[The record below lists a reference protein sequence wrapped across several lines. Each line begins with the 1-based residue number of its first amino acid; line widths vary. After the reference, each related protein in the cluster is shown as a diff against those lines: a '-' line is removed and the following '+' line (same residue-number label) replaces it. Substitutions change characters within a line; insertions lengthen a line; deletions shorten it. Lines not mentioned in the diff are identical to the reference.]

1 MKIKPVMLLLAL
13 QLINAAPWALADE
26 QQVIVPI
33 PMQANQPPLPEP
45 LPQQAP
51 YTNIIWEAGKT
62 IQVCLGMRPCSHH
75 FAQGSMPPL
84 VGELLRVEPSMP
96 IAGARA
102 SWLAFSTS
110 QISLCAMKR
119 DTPDIVCRELDVP
132 NMAGTRISIEPRGPA
147 GHYALR
153 YRYQNNDRFNA
164 VLDTPMLV
172 PMAHAVAQEISA
184 ASSAL
189 GQTLTNEANPAK

>member
-1 MKIKPVMLLLAL
+1 MKIKPVMLVLIL
-13 QLINAAPWALADE
+13 QLFNAAPWALADE

-33 PMQANQPPLPEP
+33 PTQANQPPLPEP
-45 LPQQAP
+45 LPRQAP

-62 IQVCLGMRPCSHH
+62 IQVCLGMRPCSLH
-75 FAQGSMPPL
+75 FAQGNMPPL
-84 VGELLRVEPSMP
+84 VGQLLRVEPSIP

-102 SWLAFSTS
+102 SWLAFSAS

-119 DTPDIVCRELDVP
+119 DTPDIVCRELDIP
-132 NMAGTRISIEPRGPA
+132 NMAGTRINIEPRGPA

-153 YRYQNNDRFNA
+153 YRYQNNDRFTA
-164 VLDTPMLV
+164 VLDTPLLV
-172 PMAHAVAQEISA
+172 PMANAMAQEISA

-189 GQTLTNEANPAK
+189 GEILSKQTEPPK

>member
-1 MKIKPVMLLLAL
+1 MKTKPVMFLLAL
-13 QLINAAPWALADE
+13 QLCNAAPWALADE

-33 PMQANQPPLPEP
+33 PANGHP
-45 LPQQAP
+45 LPQSTLP
-51 YTNIIWEAGKT
+51 NVIWEAGKV
-62 IQVCLGMRPCSHH
+62 IQVCPNPQPC
-75 FAQGSMPPL
+75 AMPFEKATMPFT

-102 SWLAFSTS
+102 SWLAFSET
-110 QISLCAMKR
+110 QISLCAMKL

-132 NMAGTRISIEPRGPA
+132 NIAGTRISIEPRGPE
-147 GHYALR
+147 GYYALR
-153 YRYQNNDRFNA
+153 YRYQNNDRFSA

-184 ASSAL
+184 ANSAL
-189 GQTLTNEANPAK
+189 GDTLTKQAGPSK